1 MLNEMMVD
9 RFLILN
15 SFKYWIYNIKKIR
28 STYFVG
34 SDFVRFLENSPRLQK
49 GFGRLTSYLSIPAI
63 RISVSCT
70 QSWEFLNWYERRYM
84 LLALQMLPFIWESL
98 NCRLRSNFT
107 FYLSLHSSINVCE
120 ANAGLTVLTQGLILP
135 ESRFGGF

>member
-34 SDFVRFLENSPRLQK
+34 SDFVRFLENSPHLQK
-49 GFGRLTSYLSIPAI
+49 GFGWLTSYLSIPAI

-70 QSWEFLNWYERRYM
+70 QS
-84 LLALQMLPFIWESL
+84 
-98 NCRLRSNFT
+98 
-107 FYLSLHSSINVCE
+107 
-120 ANAGLTVLTQGLILP
+120 
-135 ESRFGGF
+135 

>member
-9 RFLILN
+9 RFLILS

-34 SDFVRFLENSPRLQK
+34 SDFVRFLENNPGLQK
-49 GFGRLTSYLSIPAI
+49 SFGRLTSYLGIPAT

-70 QSWEFLNWYERRYM
+70 QSWEFLNWYERHYM
-84 LLALQMLPFIWESL
+84 LPVLQMFPLQLWGSTSPIWLLGHFAVCLDKAIWTKKNEIATV
-98 NCRLRSNFT
+98 FP
-107 FYLSLHSSINVCE
+107 SSQN
-120 ANAGLTVLTQGLILP
+120 LL
-135 ESRFGGF
+135 GF

>member
-9 RFLILN
+9 RFLILS

-34 SDFVRFLENSPRLQK
+34 SDFVRFLENNPGLQK
-49 GFGRLTSYLSIPAI
+49 SFGRLTSYLGIPAT

-70 QSWEFLNWYERRYM
+70 QS
-84 LLALQMLPFIWESL
+84 
-98 NCRLRSNFT
+98 
-107 FYLSLHSSINVCE
+107 
-120 ANAGLTVLTQGLILP
+120 
-135 ESRFGGF
+135 

>member
-1 MLNEMMVD
+1 
-9 RFLILN
+9 
-15 SFKYWIYNIKKIR
+15 
-28 STYFVG
+28 
-34 SDFVRFLENSPRLQK
+34 
-49 GFGRLTSYLSIPAI
+49 
-63 RISVSCT
+63 
-70 QSWEFLNWYERRYM
+70 M

-120 ANAGLTVLTQGLILP
+120 DNAGLTVLTQGLILP